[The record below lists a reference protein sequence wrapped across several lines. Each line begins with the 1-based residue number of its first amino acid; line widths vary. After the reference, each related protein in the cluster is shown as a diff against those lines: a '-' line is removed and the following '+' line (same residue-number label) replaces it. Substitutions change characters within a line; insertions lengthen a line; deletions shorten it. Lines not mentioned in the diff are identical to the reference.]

1 MNDTNLNKRQ
11 TSILD
16 LLESRGALS
25 RVEIA
30 TLLSSATSASRITL
44 IRDINKLVKLGYVF
58 VEGKGKSTTY
68 KIIEKNPL
76 LREINLDTYFKTNVN
91 ERKIYTQYNNEIYP
105 HLSALFSQREQII
118 LDNSKKLYAQNIKGL
133 EPAIYKRDLERFII
147 EFSWKSSQIEGNTY
161 DLLETETLIKQ
172 RIEAK
177 GRTKEEAMMIL
188 NHKDA
193 FDSILN
199 NIQTF
204 KQLRFGDVT
213 QLHGI
218 MIKDLNVPAGIR
230 SQPVRITGTL
240 YVPISIQQELEVQLR
255 KIITLINNT
264 AFPPDKALIAACM
277 IAYLQPFADGN
288 KRTARMLS
296 NAILMAHGY
305 YPLSYRDVDV
315 NEFVKAM
322 VIFYEQNNLYHLKR
336 IVMEQ
341 IQFSVKNYFR
351 TK

>member
-1 MNDTNLNKRQ
+1 MNDTKLNKRQ
-11 TSILD
+11 KSILN

-25 RVEIA
+25 RAEIA
-30 TLLSSATSASRITL
+30 RMLSGITPASRITI
-44 IRDINKLVKLGYVF
+44 IRDINKLVELVYVS

-76 LREINLDTYFKTNVN
+76 LREVILDVYFKTNFN
-91 ERKIYTQYNNEIYP
+91 ERNIHTHFNDEIYEN
-105 HLSALFSQREQII
+105 LASLFTQKEQII
-118 LDNSKKLYAQNIKGL
+118 LNNAKKLYAQNIKSL
-133 EPAIYKRDLERFII
+133 EPSIYKRELERFII

-161 DLLETETLIKQ
+161 DLLETEILIKQ

-177 GRTKEEAMMIL
+177 GRTKEEAIMIL

-193 FDSILN
+193 FDSILKN
-199 NIQTF
+199 TQTF
-204 KQLRFGDVT
+204 KQIRFGDVT

-218 MIKDLNVPAGIR
+218 MIKDLNVPTGIR
-230 SQPVRITGTL
+230 SQIVRITGTS
-240 YVPISIQQELEVQLR
+240 YEPISIRQELEVQLR
-255 KIITLINNT
+255 KIIALINNT

-341 IQFSVKNYFR
+341 MQFSADNYFR